1 MDNETK
7 EIISIILLIFFPIV
21 LFFASFLIGRYP
33 ISPIDVVNTILCPI
47 FPQLEVNSTI
57 TTIVYEIRLPRI
69 LGAIVVGACLAIS
82 GAAFQSIFKNPLV
95 SSDLLGVSN
104 GAGFGAALAILL
116 SGANII
122 TQIFAFV
129 FGLISVATTYLISR
143 TYKAGKFIADPDDKL
158 PEIVYWL
165 MGSLASINA
174 DKLLMILI
182 PVIIGLVILLL
193 LRWHM
198 NLLAMGDEEAQSL
211 GLNPSR
217 IRLMIIA
224 GCTLLTSAAVSISG
238 IVGWVGLIIPHMARM
253 IVGPDNR
260 VLLPASLS
268 LGASFLLPNGTGKT
282 TLIKCLNGL
291 HEIGSGEIL
300 INGENMK
307 KLSFREISRHI
318 GYIPQSHVPSFP
330 FKVFDV
336 VLMGRAPYLNL
347 TDSPKEED
355 VKIAEDALKTLGI
368 ENLKDKEYTNLSGG
382 ERQLVFLARVL
393 CQKPDILIL
402 DEPTSHLDFGN
413 QIKLLEII
421 DNLSKSGLAIIM
433 SSHFPD
439 HAFLSSTKV
448 AIMKNKKFIDFGA
461 PDDVVTEDNLKKAYS
476 IDVKLME
483 LDDKR
488 KVCVPMKTNLKLD
501 L

>member
-1 MDNETK
+1 MVVDTK
-7 EIISIILLIFFPIV
+7 LFDVKNISFSYEDEEIFSDISFSINRGDV
-21 LFFASFLIGRYP
+21 L
-33 ISPIDVVNTILCPI
+33 C
-47 FPQLEVNSTI
+47 
-57 TTIVYEIRLPRI
+57 I
-69 LGAIVVGACLAIS
+69 LG
-82 GAAFQSIFKNPLV
+82 
-95 SSDLLGVSN
+95 
-104 GAGFGAALAILL
+104 
-116 SGANII
+116 
-122 TQIFAFV
+122 
-129 FGLISVATTYLISR
+129 
-143 TYKAGKFIADPDDKL
+143 
-158 PEIVYWL
+158 
-165 MGSLASINA
+165 
-174 DKLLMILI
+174 
-182 PVIIGLVILLL
+182 
-193 LRWHM
+193 
-198 NLLAMGDEEAQSL
+198 
-211 GLNPSR
+211 
-217 IRLMIIA
+217 
-224 GCTLLTSAAVSISG
+224 
-238 IVGWVGLIIPHMARM
+238 
-253 IVGPDNR
+253 
-260 VLLPASLS
+260 
-268 LGASFLLPNGTGKT
+268 PNGTGKT

-291 HEIGSGEIL
+291 HEIRSGEIL

-355 VKIAEDALKTLGI
+355 VKIAEAALKTLGI

-393 CQKPDILIL
+393 CQKLDILIL

-448 AIMKNKKFIDFGA
+448 AIMKDKKFIDFGV
-461 PDDVVTEDNLKKAYS
+461 PDDVVTEENLKKAYS
-476 IDVKLME
+476 IDVRLME